1 MAVSKVRARVTTLQR
16 IGRAGALVLAPRRD
30 LCLDFANT
38 LAWRGSAPSESLHGL
53 QDLVQWCASSGG
65 LLAGAI
71 DRDGNWAERH
81 PARAVAIFRGAI
93 ALREVTYRIFHAVAS
108 GGAPAE
114 KDLSELNQAL
124 KETPARSA
132 LQRIGAGFGWRVE
145 GTRLADAP
153 ALLAPVLWSAGDL
166 LTGPQLAR
174 VRECANDKCLWLF
187 LDESKNGTRRWC
199 SMTACG
205 NRAKAHRHYARLKGG

>member
-1 MAVSKVRARVTTLQR
+1 MTNPQR

-38 LAWRGSAPSESLHGL
+38 LAWRGSTPSESLHGL
-53 QDLVQWCASSGG
+53 PDLVRWFASSGS

-71 DRDGNWAERH
+71 EGSGTNETWAERH
-81 PARAVAIFRGAI
+81 PAAAAAIFRGAI
-93 ALREVTYRIFHAVAS
+93 ALRETIYRIFHAVAS
-108 GGAPAE
+108 GAAPADS
-114 KDLSELNQAL
+114 DLSELNHAL
-124 KETPARSA
+124 KETPVRSA

-145 GTRLADAP
+145 GSRVATVS

-187 LDESKNGTRRWC
+187 LDESKNGTRSWC
-199 SMTACG
+199 SMSA
-205 NRAKAHRHYARLKGG
+205 

>member
-1 MAVSKVRARVTTLQR
+1 VTTLRR
-16 IGRAGALVLAPRRD
+16 IGRAAALVLTPRRD

-53 QDLVQWCASSGG
+53 PDLLRWCAASGS

-71 DRDGNWAERH
+71 EGSGTWAEQH
-81 PARAVAIFRGAI
+81 PAEAAAIFRSAI
-93 ALREVTYRIFHAVAS
+93 AIRETTYRIFHAAAS
-108 GGAPAE
+108 GGAPADD
-114 KDLSELNQAL
+114 DLSALNRAL

-132 LQRIGAGFGWRVE
+132 LQRIGASFGWRVE
-145 GTRLADAP
+145 GKRP
-153 ALLAPVLWSAGDL
+153 AIASTLLAPALWSAGDL

>member
-1 MAVSKVRARVTTLQR
+1 VTTLQR
-16 IGRAGALVLAPRRD
+16 NGRAGALVLAPRRD

-38 LAWRGSAPSESLHGL
+38 LAWRGSTPSESLHGL
-53 QDLVQWCASSGG
+53 RDLVQWCASSGG

-71 DRDGNWAERH
+71 DGNDNWAERH
-81 PARAVAIFRGAI
+81 PARAAAIFRGAI
-93 ALREVTYRIFHAVAS
+93 VLREAIYRIFHAAAS

-132 LQRIGAGFGWRVE
+132 LQRIGAGFGWRIE
-145 GTRLADAP
+145 GNRLSSAP
-153 ALLAPVLWSAGDL
+153 ALLAPALWSAGDL

>member
-1 MAVSKVRARVTTLQR
+1 VTTLKR
-16 IGRAGALVLAPRRD
+16 IGRAGVLVLTPRRD

-53 QDLVQWCASSGG
+53 PDLLRWCASSGS

-71 DRDGNWAERH
+71 EGSETWADRH
-81 PARAVAIFRGAI
+81 PAQAAAIFRGAI
-93 ALREVTYRIFHAVAS
+93 AIRETTYRIFHAAAS
-108 GGAPAE
+108 GNAPADD
-114 KDLSELNQAL
+114 DLSALNRAL
-124 KETPARSA
+124 KETPARRA

-145 GTRLADAP
+145 GRRP
-153 ALLAPVLWSAGDL
+153 ATASTLLAPALWSAGDL

-174 VRECANDKCLWLF
+174 VRECANDKCVWLF
-187 LDESKNGTRRWC
+187 LDDSKNGTRRWC

>member
-1 MAVSKVRARVTTLQR
+1 MLKPRVTTPKR
-16 IGRAGALVLAPRRD
+16 IGRTGALVLAPRRD

-53 QDLVQWCASSGG
+53 PDLVRWCVSSGS
-65 LLAGAI
+65 LLAGGI
-71 DRDGNWAERH
+71 DGSGTNGPWAERH
-81 PARAVAIFRGAI
+81 PAEAGAIFRGAI
-93 ALREVTYRIFHAVAS
+93 ALRETTYRIFHAVAS
-108 GGAPAE
+108 GSAPADG
-114 KDLSELNQAL
+114 DLSELNRAL

-145 GTRLADAP
+145 GTRPATVP
-153 ALLAPVLWSAGDL
+153 ALLAPALWSAGDL

-199 SMTACG
+199 SMSACG

>member
-1 MAVSKVRARVTTLQR
+1 M
-16 IGRAGALVLAPRRD
+16 APRRD

-53 QDLVQWCASSGG
+53 ADLVQWCASSGG

-71 DRDGNWAERH
+71 DGDGDWAECH
-81 PARAVAIFRGAI
+81 PARAAAIFRGAM
-93 ALREVTYRIFHAVAS
+93 ALREAIYRIFHAVAR

-114 KDLSELNQAL
+114 QDLSELNQAL
-124 KETPARSA
+124 KDTPARSA
-132 LQRIGAGFGWRVE
+132 LQRIGAGFGWLVE
-145 GTRLADAP
+145 GTRLANAP
-153 ALLAPVLWSAGDL
+153 ALLAPALWSAGDL

-199 SMTACG
+199 SMSACG
-205 NRAKAHRHYARLKGG
+205 NRAKAHRHYTRRKGG

>member
-1 MAVSKVRARVTTLQR
+1 VTTLKR
-16 IGRAGALVLAPRRD
+16 TERAGALILTPRRD

-38 LAWRGSAPSESLHGL
+38 LAWRGSAPSETLHGL
-53 QDLVQWCASSGG
+53 PDLLQWCAASGG
-65 LLAGAI
+65 LPAGAI
-71 DRDGNWAERH
+71 EGSGTWAEQH
-81 PARAVAIFRGAI
+81 PGQAATIFRGAI
-93 ALREVTYRIFHAVAS
+93 AIRETTYRIFHAAAS
-108 GGAPAE
+108 GSTPA
-114 KDLSELNQAL
+114 DDDVSALSRAL

-145 GTRLADAP
+145 RRRP
-153 ALLAPVLWSAGDL
+153 ATAATLLAPALWSAGDL

-174 VRECANDKCLWLF
+174 VRECANGKCLWLF

-199 SMTACG
+199 SMQACG

>member
-1 MAVSKVRARVTTLQR
+1 VTTLKR
-16 IGRAGALVLAPRRD
+16 LGRPAALVLTPRRD

-53 QDLVQWCASSGG
+53 PDLLRWCAASGS

-71 DRDGNWAERH
+71 EGSGTWAEQH
-81 PARAVAIFRGAI
+81 PAQAAAIFRGAI
-93 ALREVTYRIFHAVAS
+93 AIRETTYRIFHAAAS
-108 GGAPAE
+108 GSAPADD
-114 KDLSELNQAL
+114 DLSALNRTL

-145 GTRLADAP
+145 GKLP
-153 ALLAPVLWSAGDL
+153 AIASTLLAPALWSAGDL

>member
-1 MAVSKVRARVTTLQR
+1 VKNLER

-38 LAWRGSAPSESLHGL
+38 LAWRGSAPSESVHGL
-53 QDLVQWCASSGG
+53 PDLVQWCASSGG

-71 DRDGNWAERH
+71 DANGGWVERH
-81 PARAVAIFRGAI
+81 PARAAAIFRGAI
-93 ALREVTYRIFHAVAS
+93 ALREAIYRIFHAVAS
-108 GGAPAE
+108 GDAPAE
-114 KDLSELNQAL
+114 KDLSDLNQAL

-132 LQRIGAGFGWRVE
+132 LQRVGTGFGWRIE
-145 GTRLADAP
+145 GARPPSAP
-153 ALLAPVLWSAGDL
+153 SLLAPALWSAGDL
-166 LTGPQLAR
+166 LTGSQLAR

>member
-1 MAVSKVRARVTTLQR
+1 M
-16 IGRAGALVLAPRRD
+16 
-30 LCLDFANT
+30 
-38 LAWRGSAPSESLHGL
+38 
-53 QDLVQWCASSGG
+53 
-65 LLAGAI
+65 
-71 DRDGNWAERH
+71 
-81 PARAVAIFRGAI
+81 
-93 ALREVTYRIFHAVAS
+93 
-108 GGAPAE
+108 
-114 KDLSELNQAL
+114 

-145 GTRLADAP
+145 GSRLTNAP
-153 ALLAPVLWSAGDL
+153 ALLAPALWSAGDL

-199 SMTACG
+199 SMSACG